1 MDFTKRDELLMRIG
15 RLGKSGALPVS
26 NDLRSL
32 RGALDELQRRTGEL
46 QTVVTTLLSESFR
59 GPQFGDNSAIFL
71 VDSRGPL
78 TSSATYNVLTT
89 AQAAADGL
97 GSVANLCVFRH
108 GKGFVFDRWMVI
120 NQFLSAPAATPPN
133 RVGGLELY
141 AVDDNRTVFRLD
153 ADATSQRAVMTVALW
168 PSKVVPTA
176 GISARATGASRGAN
190 GYVRATSLQ

>member
-26 NDLRSL
+26 NDLKSM

-59 GPQFGDNSAIFL
+59 GPQFGENSAIFL
-71 VDSRGPL
+71 VDSRVGS
-78 TSSATYNVLTT
+78 TTYNVLDT
-89 AQAAADGL
+89 AQAAAEGL

-108 GKGFVFDRWMVI
+108 GKGFVFDRWVVI
-120 NQFLSAPAATPPN
+120 NHFLNAPAVTPPN

-153 ADATSQRAVMTVALW
+153 ADATNQSAVMTVALW